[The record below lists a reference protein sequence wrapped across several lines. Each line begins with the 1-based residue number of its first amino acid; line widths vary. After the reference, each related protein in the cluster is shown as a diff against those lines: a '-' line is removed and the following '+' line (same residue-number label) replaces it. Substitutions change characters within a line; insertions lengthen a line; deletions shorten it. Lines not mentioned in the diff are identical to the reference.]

1 MMDAARALLLE
12 RGLPSRQLHEERFS
26 QPEARTEA
34 RGAET
39 PQPLTLMRGKSSRTV
54 VVQPGQSLLD
64 AAVAGG
70 EPMPFSCAMGGCG
83 ACKML
88 CVDGEVAMEEPN
100 CLTEDERAA
109 GYVLTCVGHPVGPV
123 TLRGE
128 GGSQ

>member
-1 MMDAARALLLE
+1 LG
-12 RGLPSRQLHEERFS
+12 RGLATGRLHEERFGA
-26 QPEARTEA
+26 PEARTEA

-39 PQPLTLMRGKSSRTV
+39 PQPMTLRRGQASRTL
-54 VVQPGQSLLD
+54 VVQAGQTLLD

-100 CLTEDERAA
+100 CLSPAERAE
-109 GYVLTCVGHPVGPV
+109 GYVLTCVGRPLGPV
-123 TLRGE
+123 TLRA
-128 GGSQ
+128 GGSK